1 MYMDFLFLF
10 FKQKTAYERRISDWS
25 SDVCSSDLIRWLS
38 PLPEAAIVE
47 AVAACRNV
55 LIVDETRRTGG
66 VAEALMALLT
76 ERTQVPHARLTAQ
89 DSFIATGPA
98 YGATMPSCD
107 DIVEAAR
114 NLVKGGW

>member
-1 MYMDFLFLF
+1 MASPRAWS
-10 FKQKTAYERRISDWS
+10 TSDGCHPCPKPQLS
-25 SDVCSSDLIRWLS
+25 S
-38 PLPEAAIVE
+38 
-47 AVAACRNV
+47 NV

-114 NLVKGGW
+114 NLVKGG